1 MGDAERVC
9 QEFLAAW
16 APVLGVELADLYRG
30 DQARWTSAACRLRRR
45 HSPERLRAAFAQ
57 MLEDEIIG
65 SQATTLPNFE
75 GVVDRLLARRN
86 ALQKRRPVSSPRGDA
101 GWSGARARIEQAIRR
116 HGRDRRKLA
125 IEHLAG
131 VDPRLVTFVERVGW
145 PVLCEQEMRF
155 AEPRY
160 RAIWLEL
167 TQTHQPQSTED
178 VA

>member
-1 MGDAERVC
+1 MGDAEQVC
-9 QEFLAAW
+9 REFLAAW

-30 DQARWTSAACRLRRR
+30 DRARWTSAARRLRVR

-57 MLEDEIIG
+57 MLDDEIIG
-65 SQATTLPNFE
+65 SQATTLPKFE
-75 GVVDRLLARRN
+75 RVVDRLLARRN
-86 ALQKRRPVSSPRGDA
+86 ALQNKRPARAPRGDA

-116 HGRDRRKLA
+116 HGRDHRKLA
-125 IEHLAG
+125 LEDLVA
-131 VDPRLVTFVERVGW
+131 VDPRLVAFVERVGW

-160 RAIWLEL
+160 RATWLEL
-167 TQTHQPQSTED
+167 AQTQPQSTED